1 MSNPNPH
8 VYFTDKQI
16 KKRHFNKE
24 TGKYEGYA
32 HSYQK
37 NKDGTPIQMVHVL
50 LPSADKRE
58 FQFEPDKNGID
69 RNLRE
74 AYIQVP
80 LDAIKDTKE
89 KRRKVL
95 YLNNPKAYF
104 TVYFKGERINS
115 GERAGQFDAPEKY
128 RVTVKQMQEIYP
140 TRLVSKIKSTEKKEK
155 MTTQKQEKDIS
166 KEKKDPVIERKNDE
180 RSV

>member
-50 LPSADKRE
+50 LPSANKRE
-58 FQFEPDKNGID
+58 LQFEPDKNGID

-74 AYIQVP
+74 AYIQIP

-95 YLNNPKAYF
+95 YLNNPKTYF
-104 TVYFKGERINS
+104 TVYFKGERIRQ
-115 GERAGQFDAPEKY
+115 GERAGQFDSPEKI
-128 RVTVKQMQEIYP
+128 RVSVDEMQKIYP
-140 TRLVSKIKSTEKKEK
+140 TRLISKVKQVEKKEK
-155 MTTQKQEKDIS
+155 MTTQK
-166 KEKKDPVIERKNDE
+166 KEKEIEKPVRD
-180 RSV
+180 RSSGRTQ